1 MADATSAASTKYRF
15 GEMTWREVRD
25 AAKAGR
31 VAIVPVATIEDHG
44 HHLPIDTD
52 VVLCTTVCERGAAL
66 IPDECVLVPP
76 VIHGYSPHHMDFPG
90 TLSIDGHTFIKYVLD
105 ITKSLAHHGFDR
117 ILIVNGHGSNTPFCE
132 IIARLTVIETKGE
145 AVAMAVNHWGLN
157 TVYDV
162 VAKIRESEPGG
173 MSHACELE
181 TSMYLAINPDL
192 VDMSQAVSEIDP
204 WPTKSIPPYSDLV
217 MGRAAGSSAVAWMP
231 YWSTFSKTGVRGDAT
246 RATAEKGEAILEAA
260 AEGIVQLVREMRQL
274 EVKPRVDH
282 HDHD

>member
-1 MADATSAASTKYRF
+1 MADATSAASVKYRF
-15 GEMTWREVRD
+15 GEMTWPEVRD

-66 IPDECVLVPP
+66 IPSECVLVPP

-90 TLSIDGHTFIKYVLD
+90 TLTIDPHTFIKYVLD
-105 ITKSLAHHGFDR
+105 VTKSLAHHGFDR

-145 AVAMAVNHWGLN
+145 AVAMAVNHWALN
-157 TVYDV
+157 TVRALV
-162 VAKIRESEPGG
+162 TEIRDSPPGG
-173 MSHACELE
+173 ISHACELE
-181 TSMYLAINPDL
+181 TSMYLAIKPEL

-204 WPTKSIPPYSDLV
+204 WPTESIPAFNDLV
-217 MGRAAGSSAVAWMP
+217 AGPAPGSSGVAWMP

-246 RATAEKGEAILEAA
+246 KATAEKGAAILDAA
-260 AEGIVQLVREMRQL
+260 AEGMVQLVREMRRL
-274 EVKPRVDH
+274 EIKPRVDH
-282 HDHD
+282 HN